1 MSLIVKL
8 LAGLVIGV
16 LAFTLVSITRE
27 ESAFDPLL
35 LLAFCIAT
43 IATALV
49 VSAGTNG
56 ASGTASGRTGNGPRP
71 ERTTAPG
78 GTAREQGTVKW
89 FNATKGF
96 GFIIKD
102 DGEEIFV
109 HFRSIRGEGRRGLR
123 DGQRVSFEVAQSD
136 KGPQAED
143 VEGLD

>member
-1 MSLIVKL
+1 MEL
-8 LAGLVIGV
+8 LKAEGV
-16 LAFTLVSITRE
+16 SNTVSVT
-27 ESAFDPLL
+27 
-35 LLAFCIAT
+35 
-43 IATALV
+43 
-49 VSAGTNG
+49 
-56 ASGTASGRTGNGPRP
+56 